1 MIFLTEMIVPGQVI
15 GIIGGGEI
23 ARMLTLAAKSMG
35 FQVGILDPL
44 QGCPASQIADW
55 QMIGD
60 SSDSEAL
67 LKMADKCD
75 VLTFEIENENEDMDI
90 LTVVEDIV
98 SVPQGSEFLAIT
110 QDRLLE
116 KSFLDTMNINIAPYA
131 TIVLPTDIEEAITE
145 IGFPCVLKTTQG
157 GYKNKQQYILY
168 NPSDIANSLPLLHT
182 GPCLLESY
190 IPYEQAISVVIAGN
204 KQGEISLFPF
214 SENQYVDAK
223 LEKTIMPARLPD
235 DILEEAK
242 RTARLIAKE
251 INLCGVMGIELF
263 ITDIGGIYVN
273 ELIPRPHRSGY
284 YSIEACNFSQ
294 FEMHI
299 RGICNWPLPEIKVVS
314 PAITLNILG
323 QQLLSTYKQ
332 IQHYPSWHFHFY
344 GKLNP
349 KPDRYMGHI
358 TILTDEIEPTLEEIN
373 NINIWH

>member
-23 ARMLTLAAKSMG
+23 SRMLTLAAKSMG
-35 FQVGILDPL
+35 FQVGILDPFK
-44 QGCPASQIADW
+44 GCPASQIADW

-75 VLTFEIENENEDMDI
+75 VLTFEVENEDMDT
-90 LTVVEDIV
+90 LTVIEDIV

-182 GPCLLESY
+182 GPCLLEAY
-190 IPYEQAISVVIAGN
+190 IPYEQEISVVIAGN
-204 KQGEISLFPF
+204 RQGEIRMFPF
-214 SENQYVDAK
+214 SENQYVGTK
-223 LEKTIMPARLPD
+223 LEKTIMPARLSD

-242 RTARLIAKE
+242 RTAHLIAQE

-263 ITDIGGIYVN
+263 ITDNG
-273 ELIPRPHRSGY
+273 
-284 YSIEACNFSQ
+284 
-294 FEMHI
+294 
-299 RGICNWPLPEIKVVS
+299 
-314 PAITLNILG
+314 
-323 QQLLSTYKQ
+323 
-332 IQHYPSWHFHFY
+332 
-344 GKLNP
+344 
-349 KPDRYMGHI
+349 
-358 TILTDEIEPTLEEIN
+358 
-373 NINIWH
+373 